1 MDFAR
6 IRAVEVKVRVKE
18 REGWIGGRRGIVDE
32 VTLCAEFG
40 RGWRQFLVGI
50 EIGASNLSLWLAVHQ
65 YLDS

>member
-18 REGWIGGRRGIVDE
+18 REGWIGGRSGMVDE
-32 VTLCAEFG
+32 VTLCAESG
-40 RGWRQFLVGI
+40 RGWRQFLVCT
-50 EIGASNLSLWLAVHQ
+50 EIGASNLSPWPAVRQ